1 MICGHCHRPMGA
13 GTEGGFASYN
23 GVKVCHPNVEDRP
36 DCYRNV
42 SVYHHELE
50 DCPDG
55 CQDDP
60 YTHPPVFPR
69 QHGVC

>member
-1 MICGHCHRPMGA
+1 MICGHCHRPMGDA
-13 GTEGGFASYN
+13 EGGFGSYN
-23 GVKVCHPNVEDRP
+23 GVKVCHPNMEDRP